1 MINHI
6 WSLICKD
13 TTVDKN
19 NTLSI
24 VDQYDELT
32 FTLNSEDKNYKKG
45 SALVAPFSFTIV
57 SLFFRDEKGKKA
69 EMKESVNVLDPAGVK
84 LGEFESSIIFEEK
97 HSRMRN
103 IMNVESIGLTTS
115 GTYLF
120 LVSYTTK
127 EQPNTKRQ
135 VVSIPIDIIV
145 NVNGEKVE

>member
-13 TTVDKN
+13 TKVDEN

-32 FTLNSEDKNYKKG
+32 FTLNTEDKNYKKG
-45 SALVAPFSFTIV
+45 TSVVAPFGFTIV

-69 EMKESVNVLDPAGVK
+69 EMKESVNVLDPTGVK
-84 LGEFESSIIFEEK
+84 LGEFESNIVFEEK

-103 IMNVESIGLTTS
+103 IMKLESIGLTTS

-120 LVSYTTK
+120 QVSYMTK
-127 EQPNTKRQ
+127 EQPNTKKQ
-135 VVSIPIDIIV
+135 VVSIPIDIVV
-145 NVNGEKVE
+145 NVNGEKV